1 MRIFRRMSRR
11 PEELALFMMDS
22 LIYIRM
28 WIEIGGYNMA
38 KDCHRKLLELRNG
51 VYLWESYE

>member
-1 MRIFRRMSRR
+1 
-11 PEELALFMMDS
+11 MMDS
-22 LIYIRM
+22 LIYIRI
-28 WIEIGGYNMA
+28 WIESGGYKMA